1 MVSSL
6 RSPGA
11 AALGI
16 GSKPR
21 ISKFWQRPS
30 ASVNDKIDR
39 SHQLLRCSVMKKQ
52 KLTKENKKQRV
63 QEILKELDD
72 LDLNN
77 SQISSLL
84 SGLQDILSRRVTKIL
99 TT

>member
-1 MVSSL
+1 
-6 RSPGA
+6 
-11 AALGI
+11 
-16 GSKPR
+16 
-21 ISKFWQRPS
+21 
-30 ASVNDKIDR
+30 
-39 SHQLLRCSVMKKQ
+39 MKKQ